1 MHPLTI
7 EIVGTIVGERERES
21 LRRDRIATARRSRR
35 ESQPADRRTGGS
47 FRVRQAV

>member
-7 EIVGTIVGERERES
+7 EIVGTIVGERES